1 MGMGDLRAAAP
12 QPRAGG
18 DGERSGLPGR
28 PGATVGLIG
37 GDPGGVA
44 GADRWGEAG
53 RGLGGPLRAGD
64 GALTAHVRGPAGGAT
79 AGD

>member
-1 MGMGDLRAAAP
+1 MGSEVEWTIG
-12 QPRAGG
+12 AGAVLILVL
-18 DGERSGLPGR
+18 GL
-28 PGATVGLIG
+28 G
-37 GDPGGVA
+37 GGFLPFVLPSSTGGVA